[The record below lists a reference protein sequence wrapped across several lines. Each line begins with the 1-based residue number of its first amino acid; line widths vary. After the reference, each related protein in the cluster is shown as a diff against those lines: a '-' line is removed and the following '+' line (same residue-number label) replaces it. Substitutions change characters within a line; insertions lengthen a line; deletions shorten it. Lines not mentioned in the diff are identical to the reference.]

1 MSKKIDECNSNIS
14 YFPFKPYI
22 AQEKLMNFLYNS
34 LIELNESKIKIL
46 IIESPTGT
54 GKTLMILSTLMKYL
68 NYIYNDNSNKKNI
81 NDNNDDNWLNNFGNE
96 SNIVNND
103 NFPNKFNLLMKKLT
117 SNLSFKEKKM
127 ISYDDEEEKEYIPSN
142 PNQIIYCS
150 RTHSQIS
157 QILNEAK
164 KINNYIL
171 GKKNKEQYKIFSF
184 SFLASRKIL
193 CLNDK
198 INSYSLTNLNLKCK
212 EINSELST
220 KCMYYNSSNN
230 IENLCLKEV
239 ESEIK
244 DIESLFNL
252 CKETSICPYY
262 LLKKGIKKTDF
273 ILLPY
278 NTIINKKIR
287 NKLQLEI
294 KDKIIIFDEAHNI
307 IENILNTSKT
317 ELNNE
322 EILSVYY
329 GLILYYEKY
338 SNRLKSSNNLN
349 IKQIIK
355 ICNLLLEIFQKIFL
369 LKQNTIKISDFTLDN
384 EINNYNLFKVIKF
397 IDDND
402 IGNKIIWTYEY
413 YLKQNEKDILDI
425 INKYLNENKFKN
437 NIDKINI
444 NYFYKININ
453 YSPLNKISLFLQGL
467 TNPDEDGIIIVDNEE
482 KKLKF
487 LMLNPQR
494 EFYNIINESK
504 LIIFLGGTLKPFDD
518 FYSLMKNKEKI
529 LTFEGEHLI
538 EKNSILSIIINKNFY
553 NDNNNF
559 CFNYENLQK
568 NLSNIF
574 ENLLFIIKE
583 FFEILEKNFK
593 GKGMV
598 VFFPNYEILNKIKQY
613 NKNNF
618 KKFSLNNIY
627 YENKE
632 TNVFL
637 DYNKEITE
645 HKKNSILFAVMGG
658 KLSEGINFNDDLC
671 RILFIV
677 GMPYAN
683 IKSIEIQ
690 EKIKFYKKTNKNYYE
705 NNCIKNVNQT
715 IGRCIRHKN
724 DYSIIVFAEQRYS
737 NKQILDKIPK
747 WVIKDGINYINNR
760 NDLNSILEKSKNF
773 LNNKNK

>member
-1 MSKKIDECNSNIS
+1 MSKIIDNYNSDIS
-14 YFPFKPYI
+14 YFPFTPYI
-22 AQEKLMNFLYNS
+22 AQEKLMTFLYNS
-34 LIELNESKIKIL
+34 LIELNKSKIKII

-68 NYIYNDNSNKKNI
+68 NYIYNNNSKKKNN
-81 NDNNDDNWLNNFGNE
+81 NDNNKYNWLNNFGNE
-96 SNIVNND
+96 TNVINDD
-103 NFPNKFNLLMKKLT
+103 NFPNKFNLLIKKLT

-127 ISYDDEEEKEYIPSN
+127 ISFEEEEKEYNPSN
-142 PNQIIYCS
+142 PHQIIFCS
-150 RTHSQIS
+150 RTHSQIN

-164 KINNYIL
+164 KINNHIL
-171 GKKNKEQYKIFSF
+171 KKKNKEQYKLFSF

-198 INSYSLTNLNLKCK
+198 INCYTLNNLNLKCK
-212 EINSELST
+212 EINSEFST
-220 KCMYYNSSNN
+220 KCKYYNSSNN
-230 IENLCLKEV
+230 IENLCLKEI

-244 DIESLFNL
+244 DIESIFNL

-262 LLKKGIKKTDF
+262 LLKNCMRKTDF

-287 NKLQLEI
+287 NKLQIEI
-294 KDKIIIFDEAHNI
+294 KEKIIIFDEAHNI

-317 ELNNE
+317 DLDNE

-338 SNRLKSSNNLN
+338 SNRLKSNNNLN

-369 LKQNTIKISDFTLDN
+369 LKQNTIKISDLILDN
-384 EINNYNLFKVIKF
+384 EINNYDFFKVIKF

-402 IGNKIIWTYEY
+402 IGYKITWIYEY
-413 YLKQNEKDILDI
+413 YLKYNEKDILSI
-425 INKYLNENKFKN
+425 INKFLIENKYKK

-444 NYFYKININ
+444 NYFYNIN
-453 YSPLNKISLFLQGL
+453 MNYLPLNKISLFLQGL
-467 TNPDEDGIIIVDNEE
+467 TNPDEDGIIIVDNE
-482 KKLKF
+482 KKKIQF

-494 EFYNIINESK
+494 EFYNIISESK

-518 FYSLMKNKEKI
+518 FYSLIKNKEKI

-553 NDNNNF
+553 SDNKNF

-568 NLSNIF
+568 NISNIF

-583 FFEILEKNFK
+583 FFEILEKNFN

-598 VFFPNYEILNKIKQY
+598 IFFPNYEILNKIKIY
-613 NKNNF
+613 IKNNY

-632 TNVFL
+632 NNVFL
-637 DYNKEITE
+637 NFKKTIIES
-645 HKKNSILFAVMGG
+645 KKNSIIFAVIGG

-690 EKIKFYKKTNKNYYE
+690 EKIKFYKKFNKNYYE

-724 DYSIIVFAEQRYS
+724 DYSIIIFAEQRYS
-737 NKQILDKIPK
+737 NKQILNKIPN
-747 WVIKDGINYINNR
+747 WVIKDGVNYINNK
-760 NDLNSILEKSKNF
+760 NELNLILEKSKNF